1 MLEDLELSDEEL
13 EKISKIIIDVEEQE
27 LEERQED
34 FKEKSDISR

>member
-1 MLEDLELSDEEL
+1 MLEDLELSDDEL

-34 FKEKSDISR
+34 FKEKSDKS